1 MKRIRAV
8 VAAGTLVAGIVAC
21 GIALAQAPASPS
33 AATRAPAAAAPAS
46 SQPSAATRVEN
57 WTRKQWKAAQKEWV
71 KDKAKWA
78 NCQKRSTAQKLSGRK
93 SWSFLYQCMTS

>member
-57 WTRKQWKAAQKEWV
+57 WTSKQWKAAQKEWV

-78 NCQKRSTAQKLSGRK
+78 DCRKRSTAQKLSGRK